1 MRSVPP
7 RDSHIQ
13 HYIRTTE
20 LALQK
25 THEAARQVGKPVA
38 TQALKD
44 QKKAAEEQVE
54 HHILSDCPLAADHL
68 HQVRNCSISFAAGGQ
83 VISKR
88 SSFAKRRNRMVIR
101 ASLSQL
107 NCWPWPIVLADK
119 QQPSDLLRWL
129 HTVINLLCMHMR
141 KLSALGRGC
150 RKSY

>member
-1 MRSVPP
+1 VRSVPP

-68 HQVRNCSISFAAGGQ
+68 HQVRNCSISFGCWRAGNEQAQLVREAPESNGHSRVAQPIELLAMAYRAGRQTAA
-83 VISKR
+83 K
-88 SSFAKRRNRMVIR
+88 
-101 ASLSQL
+101 
-107 NCWPWPIVLADK
+107 
-119 QQPSDLLRWL
+119 
-129 HTVINLLCMHMR
+129 
-141 KLSALGRGC
+141 
-150 RKSY
+150 